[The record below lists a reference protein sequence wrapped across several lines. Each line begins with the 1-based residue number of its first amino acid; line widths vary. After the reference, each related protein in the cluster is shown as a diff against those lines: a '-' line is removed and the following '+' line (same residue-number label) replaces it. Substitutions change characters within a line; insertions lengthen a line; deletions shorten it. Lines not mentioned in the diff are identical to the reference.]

1 MKNLFII
8 FIITI
13 TTTCMLTSCN
23 QEDCSTLKPMEA
35 PHDNRA
41 YEQLCA
47 SIIAINSKYKIQNST
62 FDNGELF
69 YAKNRK
75 GFFHWLGRIF
85 TTIAGN
91 VAGSIS
97 IGPTG
102 NNYNLKQGIDTSATI
117 WKLWEDKKT
126 EEKDTS
132 KTRINHIG
140 AENKPT
146 IKINTDAIPKING
159 QYIEDNAGYIHNA
172 VIINLY
178 KEYGDSLKELSASD
192 IDNIINKEYH
202 KVINEAGLI
211 HSTNNHTNE
220 INKYVVDRI
229 CALVSQCSDVEEFIM
244 VLKAEYPECAKE
256 LEVLEI
262 VMNNIINEN
271 MEVENLDDYTNEV
284 VNTINGSQ
292 IPTNSKDVIKAT
304 VSITSASSQLWT
316 P

>member
-85 TTIAGN
+85 TTIAGD

-97 IGPTG
+97 IRA
-102 NNYNLKQGIDTSATI
+102 N
-117 WKLWEDKKT
+117 
-126 EEKDTS
+126 
-132 KTRINHIG
+132 
-140 AENKPT
+140 
-146 IKINTDAIPKING
+146 
-159 QYIEDNAGYIHNA
+159 
-172 VIINLY
+172 
-178 KEYGDSLKELSASD
+178 
-192 IDNIINKEYH
+192 
-202 KVINEAGLI
+202 
-211 HSTNNHTNE
+211 
-220 INKYVVDRI
+220 
-229 CALVSQCSDVEEFIM
+229 
-244 VLKAEYPECAKE
+244 
-256 LEVLEI
+256 
-262 VMNNIINEN
+262 
-271 MEVENLDDYTNEV
+271 
-284 VNTINGSQ
+284 
-292 IPTNSKDVIKAT
+292 
-304 VSITSASSQLWT
+304 
-316 P
+316 